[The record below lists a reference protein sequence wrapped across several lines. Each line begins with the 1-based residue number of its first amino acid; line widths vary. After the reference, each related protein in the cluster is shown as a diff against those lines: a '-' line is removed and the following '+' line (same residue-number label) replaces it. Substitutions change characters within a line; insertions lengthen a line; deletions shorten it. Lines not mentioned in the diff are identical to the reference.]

1 MKFTIL
7 KEMII
12 AMSMGKKAVS
22 AAILAGSLLAMG
34 VGVAA
39 LSEDTAA
46 EYAQAVA
53 SIEAQAEASMEAI
66 AQINAVDAVGAAQSK
81 EEQIAAAREMKLV
94 EIAEARDAARAREA
108 EKIAARQ
115 TEEPSASPSPSE
127 TPSAEPTATAS
138 PEAGVSASPEASA
151 SPETEAS
158 KKPADNSTKGG
169 SYPTHKNPGNH
180 SDVYSWISVPG
191 TLVDY
196 PVYYSSTLDYW
207 LTRNVDS
214 SGTVHN
220 PSNHLPGSIY
230 VNGGGINS
238 KDYSD
243 YLTIMYGH
251 NMKRSD
257 NNINAGITMFGTLH
271 YFDDAKFF
279 NNHDTIYID
288 TKTQRLTYKIIAC
301 VKYTAYRVD
310 SMYDV
315 RSKSGRDAYWKEL
328 MSYKKNDSRNH
339 VRDGADVSGDDKLL
353 ILSVCINDENHRYHV
368 VGKLVNTTSL

>member
-1 MKFTIL
+1 MF
-7 KEMII
+7 I

-22 AAILAGSLLAMG
+22 AAILAASVLAMG
-34 VGVAA
+34 VGVASV
-39 LSEDTAA
+39 SEDTSALYA
-46 EYAQAVA
+46 EAV
-53 SIEAQAEASMEAI
+53 ASMEAETE
-66 AQINAVDAVGAAQSK
+66 AAMAAVAAANELNAVGAAQSK
-81 EEQIAAAREMKLV
+81 EAQIAAAREAKLIEV
-94 EIAEARDAARAREA
+94 AEARDGARAKEA
-108 EKIAARQ
+108 EKIAARK
-115 TEEPSASPSPSE
+115 TEEPSPSPSPSE
-127 TPSAEPTATAS
+127 TPT
-138 PEAGVSASPEASA
+138 PEASA
-151 SPETEAS
+151 SVDPNASASPAASGSPAPSASPTAEAS
-158 KKPADNSTKGG
+158 AKPADNSVKGG

-180 SDVYSWISVPG
+180 KDVYSWISVPG

-257 NNINAGITMFGTLH
+257 NNINNGITMFGTLH
-271 YFDDAKFF
+271 YFDDSKFF
-279 NNHDTIYID
+279 NSHDTIYID
-288 TKTQRLTYKIIAC
+288 TATKRLTYKIIAC

-315 RSKSGRDAYWKEL
+315 RSTKDRDAYWKEL
-328 MSYKKNDSRNH
+328 MGYKNNDSRNH
-339 VRDGADVSGDDKLL
+339 VRDGATVSGDDKLL

-368 VGKLVNTTSL
+368 VGKLVNTTNL

>member
-1 MKFTIL
+1 MKFKIL
-7 KEMII
+7 KEMFI
-12 AMSMGKKAVS
+12 AMSMGKKAIS
-22 AAILAGSLLAMG
+22 AAILAASVLAMG
-34 VGVAA
+34 VGVASV
-39 LSEDTAA
+39 SEDTSAVYA
-46 EYAQAVA
+46 EAV
-53 SIEAQAEASMEAI
+53 ASMEAETE
-66 AQINAVDAVGAAQSK
+66 AAMAAVAAVNELSAVGAAQSK
-81 EEQIAAAREMKLV
+81 EEQIAAAREAKLIEV
-94 EIAEARDAARAREA
+94 AEARDGARAKEA
-108 EKIAARQ
+108 EKIAARK
-115 TEEPSASPSPSE
+115 TEEPSPSPSPSE
-127 TPSAEPTATAS
+127 TPT
-138 PEAGVSASPEASA
+138 PEASA
-151 SPETEAS
+151 SAAPAASGSPAPSASPTAEAS
-158 KKPADNSTKGG
+158 AKPADNSVKGG

-180 SDVYSWISVPG
+180 KDVYSWISVPG

-271 YFDDAKFF
+271 YFDDSKFF
-279 NNHDTIYID
+279 NSHDTIYID
-288 TKTQRLTYKIIAC
+288 TDTKRLTYKIIAC

-328 MSYKKNDSRNH
+328 MGYKNNDSRNH
-339 VRDGADVSGDDKLL
+339 VRDGASVSGDDKLL

-368 VGKLVNTTSL
+368 VGKLVSTTNL